1 MTKHTDTREKLIYKI
16 KEEYLELVQ
25 MDDEDTRKR
34 EFVEMRAA
42 LMNNMMRVCQDN
54 EVAAQWGK
62 HRPTTYHARKSH
74 TMYWRSS
81 PLYRNCYIIA
91 EQLVDKHSLDLL
103 STTNKRMGRGGRS
116 DVLTTRNTLQNELM
130 TLRLEADEL
139 TDEIDRLMRERDRI
153 RTRINILD
161 GGQLQ

>member
-1 MTKHTDTREKLIYKI
+1 
-16 KEEYLELVQ
+16 
-25 MDDEDTRKR
+25 
-34 EFVEMRAA
+34 
-42 LMNNMMRVCQDN
+42 
-54 EVAAQWGK
+54 
-62 HRPTTYHARKSH
+62 
-74 TMYWRSS
+74 MYWRSS

>member
-1 MTKHTDTREKLIYKI
+1 
-16 KEEYLELVQ
+16 
-25 MDDEDTRKR
+25 
-34 EFVEMRAA
+34 
-42 LMNNMMRVCQDN
+42 
-54 EVAAQWGK
+54 
-62 HRPTTYHARKSH
+62 
-74 TMYWRSS
+74 
-81 PLYRNCYIIA
+81 
-91 EQLVDKHSLDLL
+91 
-103 STTNKRMGRGGRS
+103 MGRGGRS

>member
-1 MTKHTDTREKLIYKI
+1 MTEHTDTREKLIYKI

-62 HRPTTYHARKSH
+62 HRTTTYHARKSH

-81 PLYRNCYIIA
+81 PLYRN
-91 EQLVDKHSLDLL
+91 LL
-103 STTNKRMGRGGRS
+103 SGVVSSWHSEK
-116 DVLTTRNTLQNELM
+116 
-130 TLRLEADEL
+130 
-139 TDEIDRLMRERDRI
+139 I
-153 RTRINILD
+153 
-161 GGQLQ
+161 